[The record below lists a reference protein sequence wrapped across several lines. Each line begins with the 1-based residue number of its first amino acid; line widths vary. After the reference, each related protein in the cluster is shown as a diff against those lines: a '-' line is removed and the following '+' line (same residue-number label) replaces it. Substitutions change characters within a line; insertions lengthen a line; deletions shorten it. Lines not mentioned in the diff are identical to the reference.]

1 MWPVAFDAWRGFR
14 FIWELLSSCTVTCG
28 TVHASLTQYTGQES
42 MNHWKLSN
50 SFTRNNL
57 RSTDHS
63 LASVYVLLY
72 ALALLSESPWQW
84 LNLGLLLWTYT
95 PRSLCVLPAAMLI
108 STEAVFPSSYLHRK
122 VTQPRSGG
130 NIPWGSIHKL
140 EMRDE
145 RDLVGTFFCLF
156 LPGNNRSLLR
166 SEGQLRSSTAHTPS
180 LFAHLPC
187 FVSFFPH
194 TSFPGLHTSIKN
206 QHITFSLSLCF

>member
-1 MWPVAFDAWRGFR
+1 MCYSMP
-14 FIWELLSSCTVTCG
+14 LLSS
-28 TVHASLTQYTGQES
+28 
-42 MNHWKLSN
+42 LSHPGN
-50 SFTRNNL
+50 GWILDSCCEPT
-57 RSTDHS
+57 H
-63 LASVYVLLY
+63 
-72 ALALLSESPWQW
+72 
-84 LNLGLLLWTYT
+84 LGA
-95 PRSLCVLPAAMLI
+95 CVSCRLPYLPAGRII

-145 RDLVGTFFCLF
+145 RELVGTFFCLF
-156 LPGNNRSLLR
+156 LPGNNRSLLG